1 MLSGVSNQCIPSQP
15 VQVGPVFCL
24 YCTYTQYLAGSM
36 RRMAEMNTLVR
47 RLALNNHP
55 IPLQLF
61 PEVACGWPS
70 PAADYEET
78 PLSLDE
84 LVNVSAYST
93 FLVRARGHSMYPLI
107 RDGDLLIVDKSAD
120 PLPDD
125 VVVAVVAGDFTVK
138 RLGRVEGRD
147 ALIPENKALA
157 PILIGEDEQIEIWGV
172 VTWNL
177 HRMSRNLQR

>member
-1 MLSGVSNQCIPSQP
+1 
-15 VQVGPVFCL
+15 
-24 YCTYTQYLAGSM
+24 
-36 RRMAEMNTLVR
+36 MNTVVR

-55 IPLQLF
+55 VPLRFF

-84 LVNVSAYST
+84 LVNVGAYST
-93 FLVRARGHSMYPLI
+93 FLVRARGDSMYPLI
-107 RDGDLLIVDKSAD
+107 RDGDVLIVDKSAD
-120 PLPDD
+120 PVPGD

-138 RLGRVEGRD
+138 RLGNTGGRD
-147 ALIPENKALA
+147 ALIPENKTMA
-157 PILIGEDEQIEIWGV
+157 PIIIGEDEQVEIWGV

-177 HRMSRNLQR
+177 HCLGRGRPK